1 MSSTNHDYVN
11 WFRQSS
17 PYINKHRG
25 KTFVLTLPGEALAHA
40 NFSHII
46 YDIALLKS
54 LGVRLVV
61 VHGARPQI
69 DERLEAQGLHSKFHR
84 NLRITEAAHLA
95 SVIQAIG
102 QARIQME
109 AALSTGLPNSPMDGA
124 RMQVFSG
131 NFVVAMPA
139 GVIEGVDLEH
149 TGKVRRINKTALT
162 AALAQEAMVLLSPMG
177 YSTTGEVFN
186 LSFTE
191 VASQAAKAV
200 SADKLISFIEPQGL
214 AASDGQLLRQLAL
227 QECRDFMQT
236 HGESLD
242 PQVFQALEACYQ
254 TCLAGVPRAQLIS
267 YVTDGALLTELFT
280 RDGQGTLVHSDSY
293 EQLRAASI
301 DDVGGILALL
311 GPLEDQGV
319 LVRRSRELLETEID
333 RFQVLVKDGTIIGCA
348 ALYPFE
354 EAAELACM
362 VTHPDYRR
370 GGRASSLLQQ
380 MEQLARK
387 KGVKTLFSLTTQAAH
402 WFIEQGFKEANVEQ
416 LPVARRQCYNYQR
429 NSKVLIKPLS

>member
-1 MSSTNHDYVN
+1 MSSTSHNYVN

-25 KTFVLTLPGEALAHA
+25 KTFVLTLPGEALAHP
-40 NFSHII
+40 NFGHII

-69 DERLEAQGLHSKFHR
+69 DQRLEAEGLHSQFHR
-84 NLRITEAAHLA
+84 NLRITEAAHLPL
-95 SVIQAIG
+95 VIQAIG

-109 AALSTGLPNSPMDGA
+109 AALSTGVPNSPMDGA
-124 RMQVFSG
+124 RMQVVSG

-139 GVIEGVDLEH
+139 GIIEGVDLEH
-149 TGKVRRINKTALT
+149 TGGVRRINNTALISVLDQN
-162 AALAQEAMVLLSPMG
+162 ALVLLSPMG
-177 YSTTGEVFN
+177 YSSTGEVFN

-214 AASDGQLLRQLAL
+214 FRPDGQLLRQIAL
-227 QECRDFMQT
+227 QECRVFMQT
-236 HGESLD
+236 HAESLD
-242 PQVFQALEACYQ
+242 PQLFQALEACYQ
-254 TCLAGVPRAQLIS
+254 TCLAGVPRAQLVS

-280 RDGQGTLVHSDSY
+280 RDGQGTLLHSDNY
-293 EQLRAASI
+293 EQLRTASI
-301 DDVGGILALL
+301 DDVGGILALI
-311 GPLEDQGV
+311 GPLENQGV

-348 ALYPFE
+348 ALYPFD

-362 VTHPDYRR
+362 VIHPDYRR
-370 GGRASSLLQQ
+370 GGRASSLLQH
-380 MEQLARK
+380 MEQVAQQ

-402 WFIEQGFKEANVEQ
+402 WFIEQGFKEAKVDQ
-416 LPVARRQCYNYQR
+416 LPVTRRQFYNYQR
-429 NSKVLIKPLS
+429 NSKVLIKSMI

>member
-1 MSSTNHDYVN
+1 VSSNSHDYVN

-25 KTFVLTLPGEALAHA
+25 KTFVLTLPGEALAHT
-40 NFSHII
+40 NFGHII

-69 DERLEAQGLHSKFHR
+69 DERLEAEGLHSQFHR

-95 SVIQAIG
+95 PVIQAIG

-162 AALAQEAMVLLSPMG
+162 AALAQEALVLLSPMG

-191 VASQAAKAV
+191 VASQAARAIA
-200 SADKLISFIEPQGL
+200 ADKLISFIEPQGL
-214 AASDGQLLRQLAL
+214 VGSDGRLLRQMAL
-227 QECRDFMQT
+227 QECRDFMEAR
-236 HGESLD
+236 GESMD

-370 GGRASSLLQQ
+370 GGRASSLS
-380 MEQLARK
+380 ARAPAPSAE
-387 KGVKTLFSLTTQAAH
+387 TAR
-402 WFIEQGFKEANVEQ
+402 
-416 LPVARRQCYNYQR
+416 PVRGET
-429 NSKVLIKPLS
+429 